1 MIVHDTLYVKQAMN
15 PTPQVLAQELMSL
28 VSIVVK
34 MIREDYPDTTSVCSQ
49 NSMNLGEFKA
59 RVNLTQKDID
69 LIKKDKA
76 VTNELIKLDLCE
88 RAVKRGK

>member
-1 MIVHDTLYVKQAMN
+1 MSPYTSSKTMN
-15 PTPQVLAQELMSL
+15 PSVKVQVQELISL

-34 MIREDYPDTTSVCSQ
+34 MIKENYPDTTSICSK

-69 LIKKDKA
+69 LIKKDEA

>member
-1 MIVHDTLYVKQAMN
+1 MSPYTSSKTMN
-15 PTPQVLAQELMSL
+15 PSVKVQVQELISL

-34 MIREDYPDTTSVCSQ
+34 MIKENYPDTTSICSK
-49 NSMNLGEFKA
+49 NSMNLGEFKE

-69 LIKKDKA
+69 LIKKDEA

>member
-1 MIVHDTLYVKQAMN
+1 MN
-15 PTPQVLAQELMSL
+15 PSVQVKVQELISL
-28 VSIVVK
+28 VSIVMK
-34 MIREDYPDTTSVCSQ
+34 MIKENYPDTTFICNQ

-69 LIKKDKA
+69 LIKKDEV

-88 RAVKRGK
+88 RAIKGDK

>member
-1 MIVHDTLYVKQAMN
+1 MTSYTSSKAMN
-15 PTPQVLAQELMSL
+15 PTPQVLALELMTL
-28 VSIVVK
+28 VSVVVK
-34 MIREDYPDTTSVCSQ
+34 MIREDYPDMTSICSQ

-69 LIKKDKA
+69 LIKKDEA

>member
-1 MIVHDTLYVKQAMN
+1 MSPYTSSKTMN
-15 PTPQVLAQELMSL
+15 PSVQVQVQELISL

-34 MIREDYPDTTSVCSQ
+34 MIKENYPDTTSICSK

-69 LIKKDKA
+69 LIKKDEA

-88 RAVKRGK
+88 RAIKGVK

>member
-1 MIVHDTLYVKQAMN
+1 MSPYTSSKAMN
-15 PTPQVLAQELMSL
+15 PSVQMQVQELISL

-34 MIREDYPDTTSVCSQ
+34 MIKENYPDTTSICSK

-69 LIKKDKA
+69 LIKKDEA

-88 RAVKRGK
+88 RAIKGDK

>member
-1 MIVHDTLYVKQAMN
+1 MSPYTSSRTMN
-15 PTPQVLAQELMSL
+15 PSVQVQVQELISL

-34 MIREDYPDTTSVCSQ
+34 MIKENYPDTTSICSN

-69 LIKKDKA
+69 LIKKDEA

-88 RAVKRGK
+88 RAIKGDK

>member
-1 MIVHDTLYVKQAMN
+1 MTPHTSSKAMN

-28 VSIVVK
+28 VSVVVK
-34 MIREDYPDTTSVCSQ
+34 MIRGNYPDTTSICSQ

-69 LIKKDKA
+69 LIKKDEA

-88 RAVKRGK
+88 RAIKRGK